1 MTMGLFN
8 FFSAKSGNQDKFL
21 SEQDY
26 KNKLAKQTG
35 MTPLT
40 LVQLRKYDVTE
51 DKELKLEYFFYTN
64 TIDKAGLMAKELEEL
79 DYEVTFGQ
87 SGSDKKLFIV
97 TGWTTPIKMSDAIV
111 LNWAKQMCETGYKFD
126 CDFDGWGTNPTQ

>member
-1 MTMGLFN
+1 MGLFN